1 MFDVWLA
8 LLVMALHFVWAIGVA
23 NCSARSGTPVVP
35 ALSVIY
41 TTLLRTLDTFEG
53 SVTTKTQPDGK
64 SACQL
69 SNQGSCSEFA
79 DHWWVRQREVEK
91 YDASA
96 CLMGKSAQF
105 FFTYLVQPSV
115 ADVDRFWGHVFV

>member
-1 MFDVWLA
+1 MTKVHVNYQIRVHAQNLPI
-8 LLVMALHFVWAIGVA
+8 IG
-23 NCSARSGTPVVP
+23 G
-35 ALSVIY
+35 
-41 TTLLRTLDTFEG
+41 
-53 SVTTKTQPDGK
+53 
-64 SACQL
+64 
-69 SNQGSCSEFA
+69 
-79 DHWWVRQREVEK
+79 VRQREVEE